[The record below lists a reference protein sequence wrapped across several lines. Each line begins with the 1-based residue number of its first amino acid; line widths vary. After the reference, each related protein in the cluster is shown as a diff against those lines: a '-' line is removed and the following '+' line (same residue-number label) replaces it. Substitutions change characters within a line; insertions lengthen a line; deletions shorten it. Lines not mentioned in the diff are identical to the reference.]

1 MWLGT
6 TVTGALVAMPT
17 LFLEGGGSETTEGW
31 GVRIVSNIPSG
42 MIPSYVLLQ
51 EDVGNPRILTACSG
65 NSS

>member
-6 TVTGALVAMPT
+6 TVTGALVAMPS
-17 LFLEGGGSETTEGW
+17 LLLEGGGSETAVGW

-42 MIPSYVLLQ
+42 MIPCYVLLR